1 MMMAAVA
8 AVVAAVAGQGLVEA
22 ADNAMG
28 RLTLTFITT
37 VLIFATIAFGGPAEV
52 QLKNGTSWKGEIGQ
66 TVSVEWAER
75 GKIKKAEGEIT
86 TATTEYIVVEGE
98 FIFIEDIISLS
109 GSNDAQ
115 ETTQHLAEVNDV
127 MDTADDDTPKPAR
140 NDKAVAQEGELPSG
154 VFVLPWKGMVGDSFR
169 TTEFVRLI
177 EHIETNYGLG
187 QIIVIE
193 VDSGGGAVSEWSD
206 IRDVIFDAKERHR
219 IIAWITQAGSGA
231 AATAFTMDEIY
242 YRSYGYLG
250 SITMYSGDIE
260 NVANDQELYAWIK
273 ELQGVMAKSS
283 WNPLV
288 AGSMVKS
295 IEAFSYDVDSVTG
308 EVTYYDDTSGSN
320 VLSRH
325 DQNNMLNCEEAKHC
339 GLSDGTADTGEELS
353 KLLDLKEW
361 IEIDQFGRELA
372 ADWWNTL
379 EEWNDGKQD
388 LFARCQGDVE
398 GNTQKQR
405 LSNQIKAIE
414 QAIRWEK
421 RLGETAGMASNGM
434 LSKDGLIRLRGM
446 ILRLKQQLQYVE
458 D

>member
-1 MMMAAVA
+1 M
-8 AVVAAVAGQGLVEA
+8 
-22 ADNAMG
+22 
-28 RLTLTFITT
+28 F
-37 VLIFATIAFGGPAEV
+37 FATIIFGGPAEV

-66 TVSVEWAER
+66 TVSVKWNER
-75 GKIKKAEGEIT
+75 GKSKTVEGEIT

-115 ETTQHLAEVNDV
+115 ETTQHPAVVNDV
-127 MDTADDDTPKPAR
+127 IDTADDDTPKLAR
-140 NDKAVAQEGELPSG
+140 DEKVVAQEGELPRG

-169 TTEFVRLI
+169 CTELRRLV

-193 VDSGGGAVSEWSD
+193 VDSGGGAVSEWSE
-206 IRDVIFDAKERHR
+206 IRDVIFDVKERHR
-219 IIAWITQAGSGA
+219 IIAWIKKAGSGA

-250 SITMYSGDIE
+250 SITMYSGNIE
-260 NVANDQELYAWIK
+260 NVASDEELYAWIK
-273 ELQGVMAKSS
+273 ELQGVLAKSS

-295 IEAFSYDVDSVTG
+295 IEAFSYDIDPVTG
-308 EVTYYDDTSGSN
+308 EITYYDDTSGAN
-320 VLSRH
+320 VLSRT
-325 DQNNMLNCEEAKHC
+325 DQNNMLNAEEAEHC
-339 GLSDGTADTGEELS
+339 GLSDGTADTGEELA
-353 KLLDLKEW
+353 KFLNLEEW
-361 IEIDQFGRELA
+361 VEIDQFGRELA
-372 ADWWNTL
+372 SDWWKTL
-379 EEWNDGKQD
+379 DSWKEGQQD
-388 LFARCQGDVE
+388 LMQRVQGDVD
-398 GNTQKQR
+398 GKTQKQR
-405 LSNQIKAIE
+405 LVNQIKAIE
-414 QAIRWEK
+414 ELIRWERK
-421 RLGETAGMASNGM
+421 LGETAAMASGGA